1 MPDSSFNE
9 QVNNKENE
17 IIQENE
23 LKNSSSKEDYC
34 SALFHEKTQ
43 KEIAHD
49 LNISRS
55 YVSRI
60 EKRAITKMLRDFIKS
75 GELK

>member
-17 IIQENE
+17 

-34 SALFHEKTQ
+34 SELFYDINNNEKTFTGT
-43 KEIAHD
+43 KVYDKSNEID
-49 LNISRS
+49 
-55 YVSRI
+55 Y
-60 EKRAITKMLRDFIKS
+60 S
-75 GELK
+75 GK

>member
-34 SALFHEKTQ
+34 SELFHEKTQ
-43 KEIAHD
+43 NEINNNKAFTG
-49 LNISRS
+49 
-55 YVSRI
+55 
-60 EKRAITKMLRDFIKS
+60 TKIYDKS
-75 GELK
+75 NEIDYSGK

>member
-1 MPDSSFNE
+1 MPDSAFNE

-23 LKNSSSKEDYC
+23 LKNSSSKEDC

-43 KEIAHD
+43 EI
-49 LNISRS
+49 NNN
-55 YVSRI
+55 
-60 EKRAITKMLRDFIKS
+60 EKTFTGTKVYDKS
-75 GELK
+75 NEIDYSGK

>member
-23 LKNSSSKEDYC
+23 LKNSSSKEDSC

-43 KEIAHD
+43 EI
-49 LNISRS
+49 NNS
-55 YVSRI
+55 
-60 EKRAITKMLRDFIKS
+60 EKAFTGTKVYDKS
-75 GELK
+75 NEIDYSGN

>member
-23 LKNSSSKEDYC
+23 LKYSSSKEDYC

-43 KEIAHD
+43 KEI
-49 LNISRS
+49 NNN
-55 YVSRI
+55 
-60 EKRAITKMLRDFIKS
+60 EKTFAGTEVYDNQMKLIIQVNK
-75 GELK
+75 

>member
-1 MPDSSFNE
+1 MIINKSLKIPDNSFYE
-9 QVNNKENE
+9 QVKNKENE

-43 KEIAHD
+43 KE
-49 LNISRS
+49 NN
-55 YVSRI
+55 
-60 EKRAITKMLRDFIKS
+60 EKTFTGTKVYDKS
-75 GELK
+75 NEIDYSGK

>member
-23 LKNSSSKEDYC
+23 LKNSSSKEDHC
-34 SALFHEKTQ
+34 SSLFHEKTQ
-43 KEIAHD
+43 KE
-49 LNISRS
+49 NN
-55 YVSRI
+55 
-60 EKRAITKMLRDFIKS
+60 EKTFTGTKVYDKS
-75 GELK
+75 NEIDYSGK

>member
-43 KEIAHD
+43 KEINNNKKH
-49 LNISRS
+49 L
-55 YVSRI
+55 
-60 EKRAITKMLRDFIKS
+60 L
-75 GELK
+75 ELKFMTNQMKLIIQVNK

>member
-23 LKNSSSKEDYC
+23 LKNSSSKEDSC

-43 KEIAHD
+43 NNNEKTFTGTKVYDKSNEID
-49 LNISRS
+49 
-55 YVSRI
+55 Y
-60 EKRAITKMLRDFIKS
+60 S
-75 GELK
+75 GK

>member
-23 LKNSSSKEDYC
+23 LKNSSSKEDHC
-34 SALFHEKTQ
+34 SSLFHEKTQ
-43 KEIAHD
+43 EINNND
-49 LNISRS
+49 
-55 YVSRI
+55 
-60 EKRAITKMLRDFIKS
+60 KTFTGTKVYDKS
-75 GELK
+75 NEIDYSGK

>member
-23 LKNSSSKEDYC
+23 LNNTSSKEDYC
-34 SALFHEKTQ
+34 SELFYDTTQ
-43 KEIAHD
+43 KEITK
-49 LNISRS
+49 N
-55 YVSRI
+55 
-60 EKRAITKMLRDFIKS
+60 EKTFTGTKVYDKS
-75 GELK
+75 NEIDYSGK

>member
-23 LKNSSSKEDYC
+23 LKNSSSKEDSC

-43 KEIAHD
+43 NNEKTFTGTKVYDKSNEID
-49 LNISRS
+49 
-55 YVSRI
+55 Y
-60 EKRAITKMLRDFIKS
+60 S
-75 GELK
+75 GK

>member
-23 LKNSSSKEDYC
+23 LKNSSSKEDC
-34 SALFHEKTQ
+34 SALFHEKNS
-43 KEIAHD
+43 E
-49 LNISRS
+49 
-55 YVSRI
+55 
-60 EKRAITKMLRDFIKS
+60 
-75 GELK
+75 

>member
-23 LKNSSSKEDYC
+23 LKNSSSKIIMKKH
-34 SALFHEKTQ
+34 L
-43 KEIAHD
+43 
-49 LNISRS
+49 L
-55 YVSRI
+55 
-60 EKRAITKMLRDFIKS
+60 
-75 GELK
+75 ELKFMTNQMKLIIQVNK

>member
-9 QVNNKENE
+9 QVNNK
-17 IIQENE
+17 ENE

-43 KEIAHD
+43 
-49 LNISRS
+49 NN
-55 YVSRI
+55 
-60 EKRAITKMLRDFIKS
+60 EKTFTGTKVYDKS
-75 GELK
+75 NESDYSGK

>member
-23 LKNSSSKEDYC
+23 LKNSSSKEDSC

-43 KEIAHD
+43 NEI
-49 LNISRS
+49 NNN
-55 YVSRI
+55 
-60 EKRAITKMLRDFIKS
+60 EKTFTGTKVYDKS
-75 GELK
+75 NEIDYSGK